1 MLSYLF
7 HIEQI
12 LESNG
17 YTVKSIVDTDEEA
30 VKQTY
35 KLLPDLVI
43 MNLNLNGELNE
54 IKAVMAINQLNIP
67 ILLLLE

>member
-1 MLSYLF
+1 
-7 HIEQI
+7 
-12 LESNG
+12 
-17 YTVKSIVDTDEEA
+17 
-30 VKQTY
+30 
-35 KLLPDLVI
+35 